1 MNVLIV
7 GLGSIARKHIAAL
20 RSLEPE
26 VQIYALRST
35 RFSNSVDGVT
45 DLFSMKEVE
54 EYSFDF
60 AIISNPT
67 SEHQKTIQQMGVL
80 NIPLFIE
87 KPLSHQLDVKET
99 VVEIERKNV
108 LTYVACNLRFWML
121 FFLLSN
127 ILPDPAYESMR
138 SMFIVALICL
148 PGGGKGL
155 IIQ

>member
-54 EYSFDF
+54 EYSFDLQLF
-60 AIISNPT
+60 L
-67 SEHQKTIQQMGVL
+67 IQRQ
-80 NIPLFIE
+80 NI
-87 KPLSHQLDVKET
+87 
-99 VVEIERKNV
+99 RKQFNKWE
-108 LTYVACNLRFWML
+108 Y
-121 FFLLSN
+121 
-127 ILPDPAYESMR
+127 
-138 SMFIVALICL
+138 
-148 PGGGKGL
+148 
-155 IIQ
+155 

>member
-20 RSLEPE
+20 RSLDPE

-80 NIPLFIE
+80 NIPAFYRETSFSSTGRQGNSCQRLNE
-87 KPLSHQLDVKET
+87 K
-99 VVEIERKNV
+99 
-108 LTYVACNLRFWML
+108 
-121 FFLLSN
+121 
-127 ILPDPAYESMR
+127 
-138 SMFIVALICL
+138 MF
-148 PGGGKGL
+148 
-155 IIQ
+155 

>member
-20 RSLEPE
+20 RSLDPE

-80 NIPLFIE
+80 NIPLLSRNLFLINWTSRKQLQRLNE
-87 KPLSHQLDVKET
+87 KCS
-99 VVEIERKNV
+99 
-108 LTYVACNLRFWML
+108 NLCCM
-121 FFLLSN
+121 
-127 ILPDPAYESMR
+127 
-138 SMFIVALICL
+138 
-148 PGGGKGL
+148 
-155 IIQ
+155 